1 MAVVEEITPVSV
13 IERSVFRRI
22 AGKEDSMEK
31 KLAELIALF
40 RYKIIAAAMEKG
52 IPQKDYLARQA
63 EKTWDVPGYGPKQ
76 YTVSAFKSWLAD
88 YRAGGFEALLPTT
101 RNDTGTSR
109 KITSELAK
117 IIEQTAIDF
126 PGARLSVFYRFL
138 DSQGIINPP
147 YVSESALRR
156 FVSAHQLLRAA
167 NEPIP
172 RKKYEKEHINELW
185 ISDTMHGPHLVDGKK
200 KRKSYLIAI
209 IDDHSRMIVGSGWF
223 FAENTLALET
233 VLKDAIRRFGFPEL
247 FYCDNGSIFSSQSL
261 QLSCAR
267 LGIILRHSKPYDSP
281 SRGKIERLWRR
292 VRDQFLSTLSAAGTV
307 GIQQINDLF
316 ASWLESDY
324 LKAFHYGIE
333 GRPIDRWLADA
344 KVTRIRKA
352 SDEEL
357 DWAFYQSFQRKVKN
371 DSTFQLDGKL
381 WEVPA
386 RYIGKKIEVRYPTG
400 FPERLY
406 LFEDGKPILK
416 LARCKPNEN
425 ATAPASSIRF
435 SDSKKKEKK

>member
-1 MAVVEEITPVSV
+1 
-13 IERSVFRRI
+13 
-22 AGKEDSMEK
+22 MEK

-40 RYKIIAAAMEKG
+40 RYKIIAAALEKG
-52 IPQKDYLARQA
+52 IRQKEYFARQA
-63 EKTWDVPGYGPKQ
+63 EKTWDVPGYGTKH

-88 YRAGGFEALLPTT
+88 YRAGGFEALFPST

-109 KITSELAK
+109 KITPELAK
-117 IIEQTAIDF
+117 VIGESAADF
-126 PGARLSVFYRFL
+126 TGARLSVFYRFL

-156 FVSAHQLLRAA
+156 FASARHLLKRTA
-167 NEPIP
+167 ETVP

-185 ISDTMHGPHLVDGKK
+185 ISDTMHGPHLSDSKK

-209 IDDHSRMIVGSGWF
+209 IDDHSRMIVASGWF

-233 VLKDAIRRFGFPEL
+233 VLKEAIRRFGLPEI

-267 LGIILRHSKPYDSP
+267 LGIVLRHSKPYDSP
-281 SRGKIERLWRR
+281 SRGKIERMWRR
-292 VRDQFLSTLSAAGTV
+292 VRDQFLSTLPAAGPI

-316 ASWLESDY
+316 AGWLESDY
-324 LKAFHYGIE
+324 HKSFHHGIE
-333 GRPIDRWLADA
+333 ARPIDRWLADA
-344 KVTRIRKA
+344 KVTRIRKL

-357 DWAFYQSFQRKVKN
+357 DWAFYQSFERKVKN
-371 DSTFQLDGKL
+371 DSTVALDGKL
-381 WEVPA
+381 WEAPA
-386 RYIGKKIEVRYPTG
+386 RYIGKKIEVRHPTG
-400 FPERLY
+400 SPERLY
-406 LFEDGKPILK
+406 LFEDGKLVLK
-416 LARCKPNEN
+416 LTRCKPNEN
-425 ATAPASSIRF
+425 ATTPSSSIRF